1 MSLNAIQQWNSKGSF
16 PLSTYQHLVHERR
29 FYCKVYTAKIIY
41 ENYIFPTEVTHM
53 LRYILEVSHKS
64 HLGDWKFKT
73 DNARCHFFLNLGV
86 RRIGK
91 MSKILWKSLLISPAI
106 LSAALMVS
114 RGAVAAET
122 QAVKEINQNQTVAVN
137 AEVATT
143 KQTTVSTSAIALQ
156 EPTVASLNKTQ
167 QVALKIS
174 EPISVATTEVP
185 SKLNL
190 ETSVAQAAPTNGTEA
205 SSTDTNLLNQI
216 ERYGKE
222 GSAAPDAGQVTNVSQ
237 FRDVQPSDWAYEALS
252 RVVQTYGCLQ
262 GYPDG
267 TYRGNRALS
276 RYEFAAG
283 LNACLRQIE
292 ALIARTPGGGGVSPA
307 DLQALQRLTEEFRT
321 ELATI
326 GTRVDNLEGRTAFLE
341 QRQFSTTTK
350 LAGEAIL
357 ALTDT
362 FDDYA
367 NETVFGDRVRLDLRT
382 SFTGRDTLHTR
393 LAAGNLEP
401 FNFITRDPEG
411 NANSFEGQQTF
422 NISPGGNNNIK
433 LDWLGYYFPLGASK
447 VYLTAQ
453 GGTHSDYAATNNPY
467 FEDYDGGNGA
477 LSTFA
482 QHNPI
487 YRIGGGA
494 GGAITLGLGSG
505 RGGLLRPTGLTLG
518 YLASNGNDTN
528 FNGFLKGDYAALGQ
542 LNFNVSDR
550 AALAL
555 TYVHGYNQQTPT
567 LFNMGGT
574 AGQRGIEGAFTPV
587 VGNVFSTNGGNPLGI
602 GTDTGQ
608 LISNS
613 YGLSAALRPS
623 NNLSIS
629 GFVGKTSARLV
640 DFASPD
646 TVDTDIWYYGAG
658 IALPNFGKEGNVLG
672 IFAGVEPTL
681 RGARVNGDGIDIAP
695 FNKTGYHIEGFYK
708 YQLTDNISITPG
720 VIYLTNP
727 GQSDFNPDMV
737 IGTLRTTMTF

>member
-1 MSLNAIQQWNSKGSF
+1 
-16 PLSTYQHLVHERR
+16 
-29 FYCKVYTAKIIY
+29 
-41 ENYIFPTEVTHM
+41 
-53 LRYILEVSHKS
+53 
-64 HLGDWKFKT
+64 
-73 DNARCHFFLNLGV
+73 
-86 RRIGK
+86 

-106 LSAALMVS
+106 LSAALMSS
-114 RGAVAAET
+114 RGAVAIET
-122 QAVKEINQNQTVAVN
+122 QGVKDINQAQTVAVN
-137 AEVATT
+137 AEVAATKPTT
-143 KQTTVSTSAIALQ
+143 ASTSAQALQ
-156 EPTVASLNKTQ
+156 EPTAASLNTTQ

-174 EPISVATTEVP
+174 EPTSAVATEVP
-185 SKLNL
+185 SKLNV
-190 ETSVAQAAPTNGTEA
+190 ETSIAQAAPGNGTA
-205 SSTDTNLLNQI
+205 TSPADSNLLNQI

-222 GSAAPDAGQVTNVSQ
+222 GSGNTEAGQVTNVSQ

-292 ALIARTPGGGGVSPA
+292 ALIARTPTGSTGGVSQS

-350 LAGEAIL
+350 LAGEVIL
-357 ALTDT
+357 AATDT
-362 FDDYA
+362 FDEYA

-393 LAAGNLEP
+393 LAAGNLAA
-401 FNFITRDPEG
+401 FNYINPDNNT
-411 NANSFEGQQTF
+411 SVQTFEGKQTF
-422 NISPGGNNNIK
+422 NIAPDNTNSVK
-433 LDWLGYYFPLGASK
+433 LDWLGYYFPFGGSK

-467 FEDYDGGNGA
+467 FEDFDGGNGA

-494 GGAITLGLGSG
+494 GGAITLGLGRG
-505 RGGLLRPTGLTLG
+505 GGLLRPTGLTLG
-518 YLASNGNDTN
+518 YLADNGNDSN
-528 FNGFLKGDYAALGQ
+528 ANGFLKGSYAALGQ

-555 TYVHGYNQQTPT
+555 TYVHGYHQNAGEAADYIFDMGRTSGQQG
-567 LFNMGGT
+567 LN
-574 AGQRGIEGAFTPV
+574 RTPV
-587 VGNVFSTNGGNPLGI
+587 VGNDFANRPSVVLNGGGPVV
-602 GTDTGQ
+602 
-608 LISNS
+608 SNS

-623 NNLSIS
+623 NNFSLS
-629 GFVGKTSARLV
+629 GFVGKTSARVL
-640 DFASPD
+640 DAGD
-646 TVDTDIWYYGAG
+646 ADIWYYGAG

-681 RGARVNGDGIDIAP
+681 RGVRVNGNGRNFGPNDTA
-695 FNKTGYHIEGFYK
+695 YHIEGFYK
-708 YQLTDNISITPG
+708 YQLTDNISFTPG
-720 VIYLTNP
+720 VIYITNP
-727 GQSDFNPDMV
+727 GQNEANSDSV

>member
-1 MSLNAIQQWNSKGSF
+1 
-16 PLSTYQHLVHERR
+16 
-29 FYCKVYTAKIIY
+29 
-41 ENYIFPTEVTHM
+41 
-53 LRYILEVSHKS
+53 
-64 HLGDWKFKT
+64 
-73 DNARCHFFLNLGV
+73 
-86 RRIGK
+86 

-156 EPTVASLNKTQ
+156 EPTVASSNKTQ

-174 EPISVATTEVP
+174 EPTSVATTEVP
-185 SKLNL
+185 SKINL

-292 ALIARTPGGGGVSPA
+292 ALIAGRPPGGSGVSPA

-367 NETVFGDRVRLDLRT
+367 NETVFGNRVRLDLRT

-411 NANSFEGQQTF
+411 NAQSFEGQQTF

-494 GGAITLGLGSG
+494 GGAVTLGLGSG
-505 RGGLLRPTGLTLG
+505 RGGLLRPTGLTVG

-542 LNFNVSDR
+542 LNFNVGDR

-555 TYVHGYNQQTPT
+555 TYVRGYQQQTPV

-574 AGQRGIEGAFTPV
+574 AGQRGLERAFSPV
-587 VGNVFSTNGGNPLGI
+587 VGTNAFNPGFDGN
-602 GTDTGQ
+602 GQ

-629 GFVGKTSARLV
+629 GFVGKTDARV
-640 DFASPD
+640 NNFNDNSVTD
-646 TVDTDIWYYGAG
+646 GDIWYYGAG

-672 IFAGVEPTL
+672 IFAGVEPNL
-681 RGARVNGDGIDIAP
+681 RGLSIDGVAQNLAP

-727 GQSDFNPDMV
+727 GQSDLNPDMV

>member
-1 MSLNAIQQWNSKGSF
+1 MSF
-16 PLSTYQHLVHERR
+16 LS
-29 FYCKVYTAKIIY
+29 
-41 ENYIFPTEVTHM
+41 
-53 LRYILEVSHKS
+53 
-64 HLGDWKFKT
+64 
-73 DNARCHFFLNLGV
+73 NLGV
-86 RRIGK
+86 RKRGK
-91 MSKILWKSLLISPAI
+91 MSKIMWKSLLVSPAI
-106 LSAALMVS
+106 LSAALMAS
-114 RGAVAAET
+114 HGAVAAET
-122 QAVKEINQNQTVAVN
+122 QAVKEINQTQTVAVN
-137 AEVATT
+137 AEVDTT
-143 KQTTVSTSAIALQ
+143 KAST
-156 EPTVASLNKTQ
+156 TQ
-167 QVALKIS
+167 QVALNIS
-174 EPISVATTEVP
+174 EPTSKATTEVP

-190 ETSVAQAAPTNGTEA
+190 ETSVAQAAPSNGSVTSPA
-205 SSTDTNLLNQI
+205 DTNLLNQI

-222 GSAAPDAGQVTNVSQ
+222 GSGSTEAGQVTNVSQ

-292 ALIARTPGGGGVSPA
+292 ALIAKTPGGGGVSPA

-350 LAGEAIL
+350 LAGEVIL
-357 ALTDT
+357 AATDT
-362 FDDYA
+362 FDEYS

-393 LAAGNLEP
+393 LAAGNLAA
-401 FNFITRDPEG
+401 FNYIRADGTGSVPTYEG
-411 NANSFEGQQTF
+411 KQTF
-422 NISPGGNNNIK
+422 NIAPDNTNSIK
-433 LDWLGYYFPLGASK
+433 LDWLGYYFPFGGSK

-494 GGAITLGLGSG
+494 GGAITLGLGRG
-505 RGGLLRPTGLTLG
+505 GGLLRPTGLTIG
-518 YLASNGNDTN
+518 YLADNGNDSLA
-528 FNGFLKGDYAALGQ
+528 NGLRLGSYSALGQ

-555 TYVHGYNQQTPT
+555 TYVHGYHENAGEPAD
-567 LFNMGGT
+567 FIFDMGRS
-574 AGQRGIEGAFTPV
+574 AGQQGYNRTPV
-587 VGNVFSTNGGNPLGI
+587 VGNDYANRPSLVLRKGTGGPAI
-602 GTDTGQ
+602 T
-608 LISNS
+608 NS
-613 YGLSAALRPS
+613 YGLSAAIRPS
-623 NNLSIS
+623 NNFSLS
-629 GFVGKTSARLV
+629 GFVGKTSARV
-640 DFASPD
+640 FSGGDA
-646 TVDTDIWYYGAG
+646 DIWYYGAG

-681 RGARVNGDGIDIAP
+681 RGFRDSSGKGRNIPGGNDTA
-695 FNKTGYHIEGFYK
+695 YHIEGFYK
-708 YQLTDNISITPG
+708 YQLTDNISLTPG
-720 VIYLTNP
+720 VIYITNP
-727 GQSDFNPDMV
+727 GQNDANADSV